1 VLLNPSPS
9 FISPPPRTNISYP
22 PNLRSFL
29 HHISTSTFQKPY
41 LLIAYT
47 HLLYLALFSGGRYLR
62 SQLRAANTQS
72 WRLGPAPDLDSDA
85 PLQFWCFDG
94 DEDGEDLK
102 AEFKARV
109 KGLEGQLTAE
119 ERREVVQEGV
129 EVMRRLVEVV
139 EEIAAGVETSEAE
152 DEGAERVT
160 TMTTAAAMVTP
171 QMTVGLLLLLSILK
185 MLGIGGCGFP
195 SELGVGFGVGGRRSV
210 A

>member
-1 VLLNPSPS
+1 M
-9 FISPPPRTNISYP
+9 
-22 PNLRSFL
+22 
-29 HHISTSTFQKPY
+29 
-41 LLIAYT
+41 
-47 HLLYLALFSGGRYLR
+47 
-62 SQLRAANTQS
+62 
-72 WRLGPAPDLDSDA
+72 
-85 PLQFWCFDG
+85 
-94 DEDGEDLK
+94 
-102 AEFKARV
+102 

>member
-1 VLLNPSPS
+1 MLLSPNAS
-9 FISPPPRTNISYP
+9 STPQEPHTNRPQP

-29 HHISTSTFQKPY
+29 AHISTSTSQKPY

-47 HLLYLALFSGGRYLR
+47 HLLYLALFSGGRHLR

-72 WRLGPAPDLDSDA
+72 WRLGPSPDLDPDA

-102 AEFKARV
+102 ADFKARF
-109 KGLEGQLTAE
+109 KALEDELTGE
-119 ERREVVQEGV
+119 ERREVVQEAV
-129 EVMRRLVEVV
+129 EVMRWMVKVV
-139 EEIAAGVETSEAE
+139 EEIAAGIEASQTE
-152 DEGAERVT
+152 DEGAKCAT
-160 TMTTAAAMVTP
+160 TTAAPAMVAP
-171 QMTVGLLLLLSILK
+171 QMTVGLLLLLSFLK

-195 SELGVGFGVGGRRSV
+195 SDLGVGFGVGGRRSV